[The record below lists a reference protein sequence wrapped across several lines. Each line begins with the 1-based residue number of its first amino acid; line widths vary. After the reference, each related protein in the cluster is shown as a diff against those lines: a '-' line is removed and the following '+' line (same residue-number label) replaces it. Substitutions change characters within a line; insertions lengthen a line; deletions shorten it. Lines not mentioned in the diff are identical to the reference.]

1 MNYVWSQMMENQ
13 RQIKILFL
21 QCVLMIVLNKIGI
34 MINRFYKKITKSKFK
49 FILLNKINIFILDSS
64 IKE

>member
-34 MINRFYKKITKSKFK
+34 MINRFYKKKTKSKFK